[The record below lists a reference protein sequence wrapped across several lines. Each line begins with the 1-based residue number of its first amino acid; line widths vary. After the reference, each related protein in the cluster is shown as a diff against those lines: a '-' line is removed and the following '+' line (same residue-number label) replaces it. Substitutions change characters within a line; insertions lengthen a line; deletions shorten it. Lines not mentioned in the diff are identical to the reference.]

1 MTYGEQ
7 VGSVRRTLHRALVRH
22 VAERSELPITHLMAL
37 RVVATS
43 EVKTQAE
50 LAERLL
56 IDAPAASRMVA
67 GLEKDGLIKRTV
79 GEDRRCVC
87 LHVTA
92 AAKKEVAIIE
102 EGLLWLEREVRAHLT
117 QKEFDTSKL
126 LLKKLQVAM
135 ASGK

>member
-7 VGSVRRTLHRALVRH
+7 VGSLRRTLHRAIVLH
-22 VAERSELPITHLMAL
+22 VAERSDRPITQLMAL
-37 RVVATS
+37 RVIASS

-67 GLEKDGLIKRTV
+67 GLERDGLIKRTV

-87 LHVTA
+87 LQVTA
-92 AAKKEVAIIE
+92 AAKKEVAIID
-102 EGLLWLEREVRAHLT
+102 EGLQWLEREVRSHLT
-117 QKEFDTSKL
+117 QKEFDTSKA
-126 LLKKLQVAM
+126 LLKKLQVSM

>member
-37 RVVATS
+37 RVVASS
-43 EVKTQAE
+43 EVQTQAE

-67 GLEKDGLIKRTV
+67 GLERDGLIKRTA

-87 LHVTA
+87 LQVTA

-102 EGLLWLEREVRAHLT
+102 EGLLWLEREVRKHLT
-117 QKEFDTSKL
+117 QKEFDTSKA